1 MKVKVIRTFR
11 DKDNFDLIYNVG
23 EILDLDD
30 ERAKELIILLTR
42 RVIMVIKKTKK
53 RS

>member
-30 ERAKELIILLTR
+30 ERAKELIELNLVEKAR
-42 RVIMVIKKTKK
+42 ERKKVKE
-53 RS
+53 

>member
-23 EILDLDD
+23 ETLDLDD
-30 ERAKELIILLTR
+30 ERAKELIELNLVEKPR
-42 RVIMVIKKTKK
+42 DRKKVKE
-53 RS
+53 

>member
-30 ERAKELIILLTR
+30 ERSKELIELNLVEKPR
-42 RVIMVIKKTKK
+42 ERKKVKE
-53 RS
+53 

>member
-30 ERAKELIILLTR
+30 ERAKELIELNL
-42 RVIMVIKKTKK
+42 VKKPRERKK
-53 RS
+53 VKE

>member
-30 ERAKELIILLTR
+30 DRARELIELNLVEKPR
-42 RVIMVIKKTKK
+42 ERKKVKE
-53 RS
+53 

>member
-30 ERAKELIILLTR
+30 ERAKELIELNLVEKPR
-42 RVIMVIKKTKK
+42 ERKKVKE
-53 RS
+53 

>member
-23 EILDLDD
+23 KSLTWTMRERKNLLNLIL
-30 ERAKELIILLTR
+30 
-42 RVIMVIKKTKK
+42 
-53 RS
+53 

>member
-30 ERAKELIILLTR
+30 DRARELIELNL
-42 RVIMVIKKTKK
+42 VKKPRERKK
-53 RS
+53 VKE

>member
-1 MKVKVIRTFR
+1 MIMKVKVIRTFR

-30 ERAKELIILLTR
+30 ERAKELIELNLVEKPR
-42 RVIMVIKKTKK
+42 ERKKVKE
-53 RS
+53 